1 MMKEILN
8 SEKVKQLERTF
19 QDMPWTN
26 KEFYKNWLAQSFYY
40 TTHSTR
46 MLAFAAGWSPT
57 DEQNYYRRSLTH
69 IREEQSHDLLAVR
82 DLEKLGSKREK
93 YEELEICRSLWE
105 PQFYKMQRNP
115 KILLGYILALENLAV
130 LTFPKLNQTL
140 LETYGKDATH
150 FVRVHAEDDPDHVE
164 EAIHQIE
171 ACTEEEQQEIRKNF
185 DQTCVAYRLLLN
197 DIKNLS

>member
-1 MMKEILN
+1 
-8 SEKVKQLERTF
+8 VKQLVQTF
-19 QDMPWTN
+19 QEMPWTN

-46 MLAFAAGWSPT
+46 MLAFAAGWSSP
-57 DEQNYYRRSLTH
+57 DEQNYYRRSLAH

-82 DLEKLGSKREK
+82 DLEKLGSAREK
-93 YEELEICRSLWE
+93 YAELEICRSLWE
-105 PQFYKMQRNP
+105 PQFYKMQRSP
-115 KILLGYILALENLAV
+115 KSLLGYILALENLAV

-140 LETYGKDATH
+140 IETFGKESTH

-164 EAIHQIE
+164 EALQQIA
-171 ACTEEEQQEIRKNF
+171 ACTPEEQQEIQKNF

-197 DIKNLS
+197 DIQALS